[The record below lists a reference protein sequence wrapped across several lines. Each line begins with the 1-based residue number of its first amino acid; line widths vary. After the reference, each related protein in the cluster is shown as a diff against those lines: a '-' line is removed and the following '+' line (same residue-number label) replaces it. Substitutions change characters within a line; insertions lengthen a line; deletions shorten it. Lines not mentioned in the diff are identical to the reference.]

1 MPDILHRVGIKSS
14 PDTVYTALSEEKGLA
29 GRWPKDTK
37 ASPFHRVES
46 SE

>member
-14 PDTVYTALSEEKGLA
+14 PEVYTALSEEKGLA

-37 ASPFHRVES
+37 ASPFTG
-46 SE
+46 